1 MRESASKTD
10 IAAVVFI
17 VMVTFFFLAWV
28 LDGIELHLDAW
39 EQASDEVY
47 DPESRSDEREEG
59 EGK

>member
-28 LDGIELHLDAW
+28 LDGIELHLDRIEAAIAK
-39 EQASDEVY
+39 EAK
-47 DPESRSDEREEG
+47 P
-59 EGK
+59 